1 MPNGIIGMKI
11 KWILHVLFFSVSFNA
26 LATEKN
32 KEIETKKEETKAAE
46 TSEDPTSE
54 TREFVYQSAV
64 GFANW
69 VDSFFGQSEELEDA
83 DFDYL
88 RLRNDFV
95 FREGDSPVYR
105 LKIKAKVRLP
115 QLSNRVS
122 LILSNEQKEDR
133 SDPDD
138 STDLETI
145 SDKTS
150 NSSAALN
157 YETDIYSRSK
167 FDFRVGFGSGLKP
180 FSFARHTFQ
189 AYKSETLTIKNY
201 NYLIWKEED
210 GTGLSTK
217 IKLNK
222 VISPTRL
229 FRWGYFFLR
238 AEKTRGNEWS
248 TGIAIVDQLSDEKW
262 IAYQLGANGETELDW
277 DVSEYKLSL
286 RYRMKTEIDWLFL
299 EVEPAYSYV
308 KSIEQTEGAFVPSIK
323 FRFEIKLER

>member
-1 MPNGIIGMKI
+1 MKY
-11 KWILHVLFFSVSFNA
+11 KRILTILYFSVSFNTFA
-26 LATEKN
+26 IESNDKD
-32 KEIETKKEETKAAE
+32 EIDGTPTKVDE
-46 TSEDPTSE
+46 TSEDPTTE

-88 RLRNDFV
+88 RLRNDFI
-95 FREGDSPVYR
+95 FREGDSPAYR

-122 LILSNEQKEDR
+122 LILSNEQKEGG
-133 SDPDD
+133 SGPDD

-145 SDKTS
+145 SDRSS

-167 FDFRVGFGSGLKP
+167 FDFRVGLGSGLKP

-189 AYKSETLTIKNY
+189 AYKSETLSIKNY

-222 VISPTRL
+222 TISPTRL

-262 IAYQLGANGETELDW
+262 IAYQLSANGETELDW
-277 DVSEYKLSL
+277 DVSEYRLSL
-286 RYRMKTEIDWLFL
+286 RYRMKTEIDWLFF
-299 EVEPAYSYV
+299 EIEPAYSYV
-308 KSIEQTEGAFVPSIK
+308 KSIEQTEGNFVPSIK